1 MGWGSL
7 LKATFRYGGRAAK
20 AAATSVGGA
29 VIHPQRTLKELGTA
43 AKTATVG
50 GAAAYVGWEKL
61 TTDKSVVRIVGDAV
75 VGSDTIDS
83 VSEKVDGVANTV
95 SELKDSVGGA
105 VDSVNNA
112 MTSVDSK
119 WSGMS
124 NFLRGMFSGN
134 GGNMF
139 GNFFSNLGQGNVSG
153 LSLAG
158 LVLSAFLIFGRFGWM
173 GKIAG
178 AVLGMMIIGNNANM
192 SQVLGGGQRTQ
203 QASNDASGQRQVKAQ
218 PDHATVQMPPVPV
231 VEEPREQVHRG
242 R

>member
-7 LKATFRYGGRAAK
+7 LKATLRYGGRAAK
-20 AAATSVGGA
+20 ATASSVGGA
-29 VIHPQRTLKELGTA
+29 VIHPQRTLRGLGTA
-43 AKTATVG
+43 TKTAAVG

-83 VSEKVDGVANTV
+83 VSEKVDGVTSSV

-105 VDSVNNA
+105 ARSVNDAITN
-112 MTSVDSK
+112 VDSK

-124 NFLRGMFSGN
+124 NFLRGIFSGN

-158 LVLSAFLIFGRFGWM
+158 LVLSALLVFGRFGWM

-178 AVLGMMIIGNNANM
+178 AVLGMMMIGNNANM
-192 SQVLGGGQRTQ
+192 AQVLNGKQ
-203 QASNDASGQRQVKAQ
+203 QALPSPVQNKQLSEPTKVQ
-218 PDHATVQMPPVPV
+218 PLPVL
-231 VEEPREQVHRG
+231 VEEVPREQIHRG

>member
-20 AAATSVGGA
+20 ATATSVGGA
-29 VIHPQRTLKELGTA
+29 VIHPQRTLKGFGTA

-61 TTDKSVVRIVGDAV
+61 TTDKSVARIVGDAV

-178 AVLGMMIIGNNANM
+178 AVLGMMMIGNNANM
-192 SQVLGGGQRTQ
+192 SQVLGGGQRTP
-203 QASNDASGQRQVKAQ
+203 QASSDVSGQRQVKAQ
-218 PDHATVQMPPVPV
+218 SDQPSVQVSPVPV
-231 VEEPREQVHRG
+231 VEEPREQIHRG